1 MLGRVLGIHPYVKVR
16 IYAPNICKYNT
27 TSWARSFPCFITFKL
42 RSRWGHE
49 KLMWL
54 AKMLLQLLGKTW
66 DGIMTDLKINSHPST
81 RTVWSHRLWSLG
93 LISQIL
99 YRFVLHFIGSNT
111 NDKLTT
117 SASLAAI
124 MNIIIVTLFIIF
136 VALHL
141 MMEITPIIM
150 DFLFGR
156 SHFRLDMRLWYSKP

>member
-1 MLGRVLGIHPYVKVR
+1 
-16 IYAPNICKYNT
+16 
-27 TSWARSFPCFITFKL
+27 
-42 RSRWGHE
+42 
-49 KLMWL
+49 
-54 AKMLLQLLGKTW
+54 
-66 DGIMTDLKINSHPST
+66 MTDLKINRVIHPLELSDPI
-81 RTVWSHRLWSLG
+81 VYGAWAC
-93 LISQIL
+93 QIL

-136 VALHL
+136 AALHL

-156 SHFRLDMRLWYSKP
+156 SHFRLDMRL